1 MWLFLTFLRPTD
13 WFSLITTKASTP
25 HPPDTG
31 IVIECS
37 DRHLNQIDPASGSYR
52 DPGRGNSPVR
62 VDSRNRGQGACGG
75 VMSGLT
81 YSFDYNVGT
90 QRKTGA
96 VVLLCSDS
104 SIGIINSRPPHTVSQ
119 FRENDIRTF
128 TIDYFRNFMSVKI
141 LHEFIHAADV
151 NWCKTK
157 PPPYL
162 YLKYFYMHNLTGFSF
177 FFSLEATSG
186 NSWGPASIRT
196 VSRAYLLFPN
206 SSELKP
212 TARGR
217 M

>member
-13 WFSLITTKASTP
+13 WFNLITTKAFTP

-37 DRHLNQIDPASGSYR
+37 DRHLNQIDPASGFYR
-52 DPGRGNSPVR
+52 DPGRGNSPVK

-104 SIGIINSRPPHTVSQ
+104 PIGIINSRPPHTVSQ
-119 FRENDIRTF
+119 FRENDIRAF
-128 TIDYFRNFMSVKI
+128 TIDYFRNFMSVKV
-141 LHEFIHAADV
+141 LHEFIHAADI
-151 NWCKTK
+151 NWCKQTT
-157 PPPYL
+157 PPTYIL
-162 YLKYFYMHNLTGFSF
+162 NTFTCTIWLGFLSF
-177 FFSLEATSG
+177 S
-186 NSWGPASIRT
+186 
-196 VSRAYLLFPN
+196 VSRQLPEKVGGQPV
-206 SSELKP
+206 SEL
-212 TARGR
+212 
-217 M
+217 